1 MSFKGLSGKKSAFD
15 SLSFSKI
22 ADDTKT
28 PTHFHAKRISPLNF
42 GSQFGGQLHGS
53 IGLFSATAANSS
65 HKSLF
70 RKPDS
75 RNRAFTA
82 THATSASAFYATAAD
97 SKKSRQ
103 RLANV
108 SALTHHSSNYSQ
120 QQASRLL
127 NKDGSKCFNLL
138 TAKN

>member
-42 GSQFGGQLHGS
+42 GSQFGGNQ
-53 IGLFSATAANSS
+53 GLLSATAANSS

-70 RKPDS
+70 SKPDS

-82 THATSASAFYATAAD
+82 THTTSASAFYATAAD

-103 RLANV
+103 RFANV
-108 SALTHHSSNYSQ
+108 SAHTHHSSNYSQ
-120 QQASRLL
+120 QQASRQL